1 MAKDT
6 KRVVDETIGAFKALK
21 KEIQEYKDQ
30 LATLTVGT
38 EEWKAAAEKLRN
50 AQKQVDAINKAAKGT
65 LVDYNNAQ
73 ANSINALK
81 EKIKLLN
88 QERNAMDMNSKEYA
102 EATKELKILNDQL
115 REAGTSAGD
124 WKANVGNYANSIKDA
139 FGELGAAA
147 TGLGGNI
154 GGLNASMLKLAS
166 NPLGATVLAL
176 ASAIKFLAEGIKS
189 SEENTKR
196 WNEVMVPVKA
206 LLVTIQQ
213 YAQQAAEK
221 FLDFAENLKMSEG
234 AGKAIQVVLQALVT
248 MFNSTV
254 TRIQNLGEA
263 IVSIYNHIKDFVDK
277 MKEWAKGLEET
288 FEPIINFV
296 DKLKDKI
303 KESLEPVI
311 DWIIDKYNWLAKSD
325 LGKLFGLESID
336 QVKKD
341 WEKAGNFVKETGDRI
356 SENTVK
362 VREYTKAQNEL
373 GKTLDGLLIKQAKL
387 EGEVA
392 KANQA
397 YQEAIE
403 AKDYQAAQDALIEK
417 QEKELELAK
426 AKVAVAS
433 ANLKVLEAE
442 AKLSANSAE
451 QNRAIAQARAEVIRA
466 ENGLAEA
473 AAQAAKEQNNLNK
486 KIEAAAKEK
495 SLEEYKNHIA
505 ELNTELNKLTANYN
519 AAIAALQTPIKPE
532 GGEIDSSSLDAYY
545 DQINANAQAE
555 YDAYVALQQ
564 AKMEE
569 LQKFIDAE
577 LAAGRDASKEKVELA
592 KLREEE
598 TLGYAAQYKKMND
611 TITKSNKDR
620 AKMQL
625 ALQKSEL
632 KGYADLMDSV
642 SSLFEENTVAYKAT
656 ATAKALINTYLAAT
670 SALAE
675 TPGGAIAKGIAMA
688 ATLAAGLAQ
697 VISIWKVNPAGET
710 SVPSSST
717 STPSVAEP
725 VVEQSNPYSYTR
737 SVQTFE
743 EQDEL
748 NKPIYVSVT
757 DINNVQNKVKVVEEE
772 SSF

>member
-21 KEIQEYKDQ
+21 KEIAEYKDQ

-38 EEWKAAAEKLRN
+38 EEWKKAAEKLRN

-88 QERNAMDMNSKEYA
+88 QERNAMDMNSKEYE
-102 EATKELKILNDQL
+102 EATKQLKILNDQL

-124 WKANVGNYANSIKDA
+124 WKANVGNYTQSIKDA
-139 FGELGAAA
+139 FGELGTAA

-166 NPLGATVLAL
+166 NPLGAAVLAL
-176 ASAIKFLAEGIKS
+176 VSAIKFLAEGIKS

-213 YAQQAAEK
+213 YAQAAAEK

-248 MFNSTV
+248 MFNQTV
-254 TRIQNLGEA
+254 TRLKNMGEA
-263 IVSIYNHIKDFVDK
+263 ISSIWDGIKGFIDDVK
-277 MKEWAKGLEET
+277 TWAKGLEET

-325 LGKLFGLESID
+325 LGKLFGLETID
-336 QVKKD
+336 QIKKD
-341 WEKAGNFVKETGDRI
+341 WNDAGNAVKGVTDKI
-356 SENTVK
+356 NQNTEAVK
-362 VREYTKAQNEL
+362 KLTKAENDL
-373 GKTLDGLLIKQAKL
+373 SASKRGLLQRQAEL
-387 EGEVA
+387 EKEIAGYER
-392 KANQA
+392 Q
-397 YQEAIE
+397 YQEARE
-403 AKDYQAAQDALIEK
+403 EKDWVTAQDALNK
-417 QEKELELAK
+417 KKEKEIELAK
-426 AKVAVAS
+426 TNIALAQAEYNIIKQKNSLADS
-433 ANLKVLEAE
+433 NSKDLEAE
-442 AKLSANSAE
+442 AQALANVT
-451 QNRAIAQARAEVIRA
+451 RAQAAY
-466 ENGLAEA
+466 EA
-473 AAQAAKEQNNLNK
+473 ALAGAAKEQKAFNK
-486 KIEAAAKEK
+486 EVEAFNKQQSAEA
-495 SLEEYKNHIA
+495 YKNHLA
-505 ELNTELNKLTANYN
+505 ELNTEINKLTANYN
-519 AAIAALQTPIKPE
+519 AAIATLQTPIKPE
-532 GGEIDSSSLDAYY
+532 VFTPANVDSYY

-577 LAAGRDASKEKVELA
+577 LEAGRDASKEKVELA

-598 TLGYAAQYKKMND
+598 TLGYAAQHKKMND
-611 TITKSNKDR
+611 IINKSNQDR
-620 AKMQL
+620 LKTTKALNNAQL
-625 ALQKSEL
+625 RS
-632 KGYADLMDSV
+632 YADLFDSI
-642 SSLFEENTVAYKAT
+642 SGMFEQESFAYKAT
-656 ATAKALINTYLAAT
+656 ATAKAIIATYLAAT
-670 SALAE
+670 ESFANA
-675 TPGGAIAKGIAMA
+675 GGAPWGFIPMA
-688 ATLAAGLAQ
+688 ASIAAGLANVKQ
-697 VISIWKVNPAGET
+697 IWSTNAKGET
-710 SVPSSST
+710 SLPSANSSM
-717 STPSVAEP
+717 PSVAEP

-743 EQDEL
+743 EEDKL
-748 NKPIYVSVT
+748 NQPMFVSVV
-757 DINNVQNKVKVVEEE
+757 DINNVQNRVRVTEQE
-772 SSF
+772 STF